1 MQTTETLLHS
11 EILDNHIG
19 LIRLA
24 NAHNRNALSLPVID
38 ALINALH
45 SFQHPQVRAIVLTAD
60 SQPHRV
66 WSAGADVTDLP
77 PHGHDPLLHS
87 ARLPALMRAV
97 QNHPAPILAMVDGS
111 VWGAATELV
120 LTCDLITASPNARF
134 AITPANLGVPYSNSG
149 LSIFLRRLPINIVRE
164 MFYAARPFSAEE
176 ALRVQLIN
184 HLVPAEE
191 LEDFTLNL
199 ARTIAS
205 KAPLVLA
212 AVKAQTRILG
222 EAAPL
227 SPEQAEYLH
236 ELRHRALNSQDYL
249 EGRRAFSERR
259 APRFHGE

>member
-1 MQTTETLLHS
+1 MQTAVQLPHS
-11 EILDNHIG
+11 EILDDHIG

-24 NAHNRNALSLPVID
+24 SAHNRNALSLPVID
-38 ALINALH
+38 ALLAALQN
-45 SFQHPQVRAIVLTAD
+45 FAHPQIRVILLTAD

-87 ARLPALMRAV
+87 ERLPALMRAV
-97 QNHPAPILAMVDGS
+97 QRHPAPILAMVDGS

-120 LTCDLITASPNARF
+120 LSCDLITASPNARF
-134 AITPANLGVPYSNSG
+134 AITPANLGVPYSSSG
-149 LSIFLRRLPINIVRE
+149 LSTFLRRLPLNIVRE
-164 MFYAARPFSAEE
+164 MFYTARALEAEE
-176 ALRVQLIN
+176 ALRAQLIN

-191 LEDFTLNL
+191 LEAFTLNL

-212 AVKAQTRILG
+212 AVKEQTRILS

-227 SPEQAEYLH
+227 SSEQFERLH
-236 ELRHRALNSQDYL
+236 ELRHRALHSQDYR
-249 EGRRAFSERR
+249 EGLDAFSERR
-259 APRFHGE
+259 APRFCGQ

>member
-1 MQTTETLLHS
+1 MQTAVQLPHS
-11 EILDNHIG
+11 EILDDHIG

-24 NAHNRNALSLPVID
+24 SAHNRNALSLPVID
-38 ALINALH
+38 ALLAALQN
-45 SFQHPQVRAIVLTAD
+45 FAHPQIRVIILTAD

-87 ARLPALMRAV
+87 ERLPALMRAV
-97 QNHPAPILAMVDGS
+97 QRHPAPILAMVDGS

-120 LTCDLITASPNARF
+120 LSCDLITASPNARF
-134 AITPANLGVPYSNSG
+134 AITPANLGVPYSSSG
-149 LSIFLRRLPINIVRE
+149 LGTFLRRLPLNIVRE
-164 MFYAARPFSAEE
+164 MFYTARALEAEE
-176 ALRVQLIN
+176 ALRAQLIN

-191 LEDFTLNL
+191 LEAFTLNL

-212 AVKAQTRILG
+212 AVKEQTRILS

-227 SPEQAEYLH
+227 SSEQFERLH